1 MIFIE
6 NIPHVWLFDCPVPA
20 ARLVEGQSTREGLV
34 QVYYN
39 KTWGWVCADKWD
51 KQEADVACRMMGF
64 PGSLSSFS
72 DKETKKKKT
81 NLRVWLNNM
90 QCFGNESSL
99 FSCIYSSLGDH
110 VCDSRGKAGAICRSK
125 GKNISLLV
133 KKKWKK
139 MLSASR
145 SLTM

>member
-1 MIFIE
+1 MFVY
-6 NIPHVWLFDCPVPA
+6 PAAA

-39 KTWGWVCADKWD
+39 KTWGWVCPDKWD
-51 KQEADVACRMMGF
+51 KQNADVACRMMGF

-72 DKETKKKKT
+72 DKEKKKKT

-99 FSCIYSSLGDH
+99 FSCINSGLGDH
-110 VCDSRGKAGAICRSK
+110 GCDSKAKAGAICRPK
-125 GKNISLLV
+125 GES
-133 KKKWKK
+133 
-139 MLSASR
+139 
-145 SLTM
+145 TF

>member
-1 MIFIE
+1 MFVY
-6 NIPHVWLFDCPVPA
+6 PAAA

-51 KQEADVACRMMGF
+51 KQNADVACRMMGF

-72 DKETKKKKT
+72 DKEKTKKT
-81 NLRVWLNNM
+81 SLRVWLNNM

-99 FSCIYSSLGDH
+99 FSCINSGFGDH
-110 VCDSRGKAGAICRSK
+110 DCDSRGIAGAICRPK
-125 GKNISLLV
+125 GKNIL
-133 KKKWKK
+133 K
-139 MLSASR
+139 MEKCCQQVDL
-145 SLTM
+145 